1 MSAAPENPAL
11 EDLTAF
17 LDVKR
22 WGLSLREVNARIAA
36 EEAQRQGR
44 RSGLNPALKE
54 LGYVGLVVEADANTV
69 LLTTTEGTVARL
81 EPGDALLDGRI
92 LAAVEGNSIT
102 LRAANGGELE
112 VLETVPASA
121 DASGGWQG
129 GPMSNDRDNRPS
141 LDERRRLVRRHRQG
155 RRTLPIATRRLYA
168 AQGRSVP
175 RALAPTAGRTSR
187 RRRSGNRRTAHR
199 IAH

>member
-1 MSAAPENPAL
+1 MTTLPATGMPPWLHTYRRHVTWFVGAALALAVLAWLVPISNPADAADNADGPLSAAPENPAL

-112 VLETVPASA
+112 VLELFP
-121 DASGGWQG
+121 
-129 GPMSNDRDNRPS
+129 RP
-141 LDERRRLVRRHRQG
+141 
-155 RRTLPIATRRLYA
+155 
-168 AQGRSVP
+168 
-175 RALAPTAGRTSR
+175 PTQAEAGKEVQ
-187 RRRSGNRRTAHR
+187 
-199 IAH
+199 